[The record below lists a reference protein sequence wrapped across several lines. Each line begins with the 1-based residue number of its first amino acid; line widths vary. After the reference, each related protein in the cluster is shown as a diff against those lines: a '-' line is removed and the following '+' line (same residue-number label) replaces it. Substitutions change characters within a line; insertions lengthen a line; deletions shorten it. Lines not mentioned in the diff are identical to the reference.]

1 MVRIGLDTFLNGKEG
16 EGWLSSRFKLFPLE
30 TTGGAVYSLTSE
42 LSDIAKQ
49 IGPKASQKGKET
61 YLFEMNNTSGIV
73 EVGHLFEWWGT
84 VLDTQGILI
93 SRIVFQRRIFFKSPH
108 PFSEWMLRFVE
119 IWEVY
124 DREQMRP

>member
-1 MVRIGLDTFLNGKEG
+1 MARIGLDTFLNGKEG

-30 TTGGAVYSLTSE
+30 TTGGADYSLTSE
-42 LSDIAKQ
+42 LPDIAAQ
-49 IGPKASQKGKET
+49 IEPKIDQKGQQID
-61 YLFEMNNTSGIV
+61 LFEINNTSGNA
-73 EVGHLFEWWGT
+73 EATLFFGWWGT
-84 VLDTQGILI
+84 LLDTQGILI